1 LVIFVAAVKNIMPK
15 QWFHNWFG
23 SPYYH
28 LLYHER
34 NNHEAEYF
42 INNLVNYLHPAP
54 GAKLLD
60 IACGRGRHA
69 VCLNNKGYEV
79 TGIDL
84 AIDNIVYANQHRNK
98 TMHFYVHD
106 MRDLAYSNHFDVAVN
121 LFTSFGYFDKEEE
134 HINALKGFNR
144 ALEPGGLLV
153 LDFFNSHKMVAN
165 LIPKAI
171 KTVRDVNFHL
181 RKHMEGDRIIK
192 TITFDDQGEHYEFE
206 EKVHA
211 FTYEDFARMFKLSGF
226 DIEEHFGSYGLEKYD
241 VNSSD
246 RLIFICKKADV

>member
-1 LVIFVAAVKNIMPK
+1 MPQ
-15 QWFHNWFG
+15 QWFHTWFG

-28 LLYHER
+28 LLYNNR

-42 INNLVNYLHPAP
+42 INNLVNYLHPVP
-54 GAKLLD
+54 GARLLD

-69 VCLNNKGYEV
+69 LCLNKRGFDV

-84 AIDNIVYANQHRNK
+84 AIENIVYANKHHNK
-98 TMHFYVHD
+98 TLHFYVHD
-106 MRDLAYSNHFDVAVN
+106 MRTLAYSNHFDIALN
-121 LFTSFGYFDKEEE
+121 LFTSFGYFDTDKE
-134 HINALKGFNR
+134 HINALKTFNH
-144 ALEPGGLLV
+144 ALKPGGLLV
-153 LDFFNSHKMVAN
+153 LDFFNSHKIVAN

-171 KTVRDVNFHL
+171 KTVQGVNFHL

-192 TITFDDQGEHYEFE
+192 TITFEDKGENYEFE

-211 FTYEDFARMFKLSGF
+211 FTFDDFARFFKLSGF
-226 DIEEHFGSYGLEKYD
+226 EIVDCFGNYSLEKYD